1 MNKQKLIMFSM
12 MFYMTVAVIVDLI
25 ITEGYN
31 EPLKGLI
38 LGQVLAIIVT
48 PIFVVIMRKRMSKKN
63 QKEEENNR

>member
-1 MNKQKLIMFSM
+1 M
-12 MFYMTVAVIVDLI
+12 DLI

-38 LGQVLAIIVT
+38 LGQVSAIIVT